1 MNNSEDGNEKGRE
14 AGGYYRTSR
23 PGEKGDDDIVHQQS
37 IAVYIFIVHCFVPM
51 ILAEPVGEV
60 AADPTTTSTA

>member
-1 MNNSEDGNEKGRE
+1 VCSSDLGRE
-14 AGGYYRTSR
+14 RR
-23 PGEKGDDDIVHQQS
+23 ER
-37 IAVYIFIVHCFVPM
+37 HCFVPM